1 MNVRRTRLV
10 ASVVGR
16 SVDAVART
24 VEHGTG
30 GADVVE
36 LRVDGLADVGDAELR
51 QLRRAIDRPVI
62 LTCRSRGEGGLFE
75 GPESERLALL
85 ECGASA
91 GFDYIDVEIAALEKA
106 FPKGNANLI
115 LSHHDF
121 DGLPREPGALVE
133 KAIELGAD
141 VVKLAAR
148 VSSLD
153 EAWTLASMGDDVR
166 KAGKAFVPV
175 AMGPAGVAARILSA
189 RFDAAFTYAAARG
202 GAPTGPGQVTLDDMV
217 NLYRFAS
224 IGSDTEIYG
233 ILGTHALSSR
243 SPVMHNPFFE
253 RVKINGLNAVYVPF
267 EESDLEAFVRGAK
280 RLGVSGLSVTLPF
293 KESILPFLDEVD
305 DDAARIGAVNTVV
318 VRDHRWKGYNTD
330 VDGVVD
336 SLARYG
342 EWKGRNAVVVGSGG
356 AARAAVFVLERLGA
370 SVRVVARRK
379 DKAASLAKE
388 VGGASGVL
396 SELSELDATSWDLLV
411 NATPIGSDDASPQTL
426 PLASIDSEQCVLDM
440 VTAPEITPLIRRARD
455 AGARTITG
463 IEMLAAQAGHQ
474 DELWTGMRPQALEL
488 EQSARGHGRHVQGR
502 YSRQVLFDEI
512 GSDGQRRIGTSR
524 VLVVGVGALGSVSSE
539 MIVRAGV
546 ASLRIVDRDYVD
558 ESNLQRQSLFDEDDW
573 RAGLPKAI
581 AAERKLSRINGDV
594 NVEAHV
600 SDVHAGNV
608 RALFRDVDLVI
619 DGTDNF
625 ETRYLL
631 NDASID
637 TGVPWIYAACVGS
650 YGMSFVVVPGRTLC
664 MRCFLEN
671 EPPPGTSPTCD
682 TAGVIAPIV
691 HAVAA
696 FQVAEALKILSGR
709 EDALTGD
716 VFSLDV
722 WRGRVHRFRPSRP
735 RVECP
740 ACGRRELS
748 YLVGDGASQAVT
760 LCGRNAVQVR
770 PSKTRALD
778 LEEVAKR
785 LRKLGSVRVN
795 PFLLRVKLEECEL
808 VLFKDGRA
816 IVHGT
821 VDPAEARSLYARF
834 VGN

>member
-1 MNVRRTRLV
+1 MGFESMTVRQTRLV
-10 ASVVGR
+10 ASVAGT
-16 SVDAVART
+16 SVDGIART
-24 VEHGTG
+24 VEHGTD

-36 LRVDGLADVGDAELR
+36 LRIDSLANVDDADLETLR
-51 QLRRAIDRPVI
+51 GAIDRPVI
-62 LTCRSRGEGGLFE
+62 LTCRSRDEGGAFP
-75 GPESERLALL
+75 GPESAESERLALL
-85 ECGASA
+85 ARGASA
-91 GFDYIDVEIAALEKA
+91 GFDYIDVEIAALEKE
-106 FPKGNANLI
+106 FPKGNAKLI

-121 DGLPREPGALVE
+121 DGLPRDPSALVR
-133 KAIELGAD
+133 KAVALGAD
-141 VVKLAAR
+141 VIKLAAR

-153 EAWTLASMGDDVR
+153 EAWTLANIGNEVR
-166 KAGKAFVPV
+166 EAGKEFVPV
-175 AMGPAGVAARILSA
+175 AMGPAGVAVRILAA
-189 RFDAAFTYAAARG
+189 RFGAAFTYAAARG
-202 GAPTGPGQVTLDDMV
+202 GAATGPGQLGLDEMV
-217 NLYRFAS
+217 HLYRFAS
-224 IGSDTEIYG
+224 IGSDTEVYG
-233 ILGTHALSSR
+233 IVGNYSHSSR
-243 SPVMHNPFFE
+243 SPAMHNPFFTNIG
-253 RVKINGLNAVYVPF
+253 KNAVYVPF

-293 KESILPFLDEVD
+293 KESIVPFLDEVD
-305 DDAARIGAVNTVV
+305 DAAARIGAVNTVV
-318 VRDHRWKGYNTD
+318 VRERHWKGYNTD
-330 VDGVVD
+330 VDGVLEP
-336 SLARYG
+336 LARCG
-342 EWKGRNAVVVGSGG
+342 EWKGKSAVVVGSGG
-356 AARAAVFVLERLGA
+356 AARAAVCALERLGA
-370 SVRVVARRK
+370 SIRVVARRK

-388 VGGASGVL
+388 VGGVSG
-396 SELSELDATSWDLLV
+396 ELSLLDDTGWDLLV
-411 NATPIGSDDASPQTL
+411 NATPIGSDGATAQTL
-426 PLASIDSEQCVLDM
+426 PLESIESEQCVLDM

-463 IEMLAAQAGHQ
+463 IDMLAAQAAHQ
-474 DELWTGMRPQALEL
+474 DELWTGTRPSAEQLA
-488 EQSARGHGRHVQGR
+488 QSARGHAGR

-512 GSDGQRRIGTSR
+512 GVDGQRRIRAAR
-524 VLVVGVGALGSVSSE
+524 VLVVGIGALGSVSSE
-539 MIVRAGV
+539 MLVRAGV
-546 ASLRIVDRDYVD
+546 SMLRVVDRDYVD
-558 ESNLQRQSLFDEDDW
+558 ESNLQRQTLFDEDDW

-581 AAERKLSRINGDV
+581 AAEKKLSRINSDV

-631 NDASID
+631 NDAAID
-637 TGVPWIYAACVGS
+637 TDTPWIYAACVGS
-650 YGMSFVVVPGRTLC
+650 YGMSFVVVPGRTQC
-664 MRCFLEN
+664 MRCFLED

-682 TAGVIAPIV
+682 TAGVIAPVV

-696 FQVAEALKILSGR
+696 FQVTEALKILSGR

-716 VFSLDV
+716 VLSLDV
-722 WRGRVHRFRPSRP
+722 WRGRVDAFRPSRP
-735 RVECP
+735 REGCP

-748 YLVGDGASQAVT
+748 YLVGDGANQAVT

-795 PFLLRVKLEECEL
+795 AFLLRVKLDDREL

-821 VDPAEARSLYARF
+821 VDPAEARSLYARYI
-834 VGN
+834 GN

>member
-1 MNVRRTRLV
+1 MSVERTRLV

-16 SVDAVART
+16 SVDAIART
-24 VEHGTG
+24 VEHGTD
-30 GADVVE
+30 GADVIE
-36 LRVDGLADVGDAELR
+36 IRLDGLANVGNADLERLRDAT
-51 QLRRAIDRPVI
+51 DRPVI
-62 LTCRSRGEGGLFE
+62 LTCRSRAEGGSFE
-75 GPESERLALL
+75 GAESADSERLALL
-85 ECGASA
+85 ERGASA

-106 FPKGNANLI
+106 FPKGNAILI

-121 DGLPREPGALVE
+121 DGLPRDPGALME
-133 KAIELGAD
+133 KAIEMGAD
-141 VVKLAAR
+141 VIKLAAR

-166 KAGKAFVPV
+166 KAGKEFVPV

-189 RFDAAFTYAAARG
+189 RFGAAFTYAAARV
-202 GAPTGPGQVTLDDMV
+202 GAPTGPGQVTLDEMV

-243 SPVMHNPFFE
+243 SPAMHNPFFE
-253 RVKINGLNAVYVPF
+253 GIGKNAVYVPF
-267 EESDLEAFVRGAK
+267 AENDLEAFVRVAK

-293 KESILPFLDEVD
+293 KESILPFLDAID
-305 DDAARIGAVNTVV
+305 DTAARIGAVNTVV

-330 VDGVVD
+330 VDGVEEP
-336 SLARYG
+336 LARYG
-342 EWKGRNAVVVGSGG
+342 EWKGRGVVVVGSGG
-356 AARAAVFVLERLGA
+356 AARAAVFALERLGA

-396 SELSELDATSWDLLV
+396 SELGTTSWDLLV
-411 NATPIGSDDASPQTL
+411 NATPIGSDDAPSQTL
-426 PLASIDSEQCVLDM
+426 PLASIESEQCVLDM

-474 DELWTGMRPQALEL
+474 AELWTGVRPRVEEL
-488 EQSARGHGRHVQGR
+488 EQRARGLRQGR

-524 VLVVGVGALGSVSSE
+524 VLVVGVGALGSVSAE

-573 RAGLPKAI
+573 RTGLPKAI
-581 AAERKLSRINGDV
+581 AAERKLSRINSDV
-594 NVEAHV
+594 DVEAHV

-608 RALFRDVDLVI
+608 RAFFRDVDLVI

-664 MRCFLEN
+664 MRCFLED

-696 FQVAEALKILSGR
+696 FQVAEALKILAGR

-716 VFSLDV
+716 VFSVDV
-722 WRGRVHRFRPSRP
+722 WRGRVDRFRPSRP

-748 YLVGDGASQAVT
+748 YLVGDGASRAVT

-770 PSKTRALD
+770 PSKTRTVE
-778 LEEVAKR
+778 LEKVAGR

-795 PFLLRVKLEECEL
+795 PFLLRAKLDGCEL

>member
-1 MNVRRTRLV
+1 MAFERTSVTRTRLV

-16 SVDAVART
+16 SVEAVART
-24 VEHGTG
+24 VEHGTD

-36 LRVDGLADVGDAELR
+36 VRLDGLANAGAADLR
-51 QLRRAIDRPVI
+51 QLRDASDRPVI
-62 LTCRSRGEGGLFE
+62 LTCRSRAEGGSFA
-75 GPESERLALL
+75 GRESERLSLL
-85 ECGASA
+85 ERGASA
-91 GFDYIDVEIAALEKA
+91 GFDYIDVEIAALEKG

-115 LSHHDF
+115 LSHHDI
-121 DGLPREPGALVE
+121 DGLPRDPSVLVE
-133 KAIELGAD
+133 KAIEMGAD

-153 EAWTLASMGDDVR
+153 EAWTLASMGDAVR
-166 KAGKAFVPV
+166 KAGKEFVPV

-189 RFDAAFTYAAARG
+189 RFGAAFTYAAARG
-202 GAPTGPGQVTLDDMV
+202 GAPTGPGQVTLDEMV

-233 ILGTHALSSR
+233 ILGTHAHSSR
-243 SPVMHNPFFE
+243 SPAMHNAFFE
-253 RVKINGLNAVYVPF
+253 GIGKNAVYVPF
-267 EESDLEAFVRGAK
+267 TENDLEAFVRGAK

-293 KESILPFLDEVD
+293 KESILPFLDAI
-305 DDAARIGAVNTVV
+305 DDAAVRIGAVNTVV
-318 VRDHRWKGYNTD
+318 VREHCWKGYNTD
-330 VDGVVD
+330 VDGVVEP
-336 SLARYG
+336 LAQRG
-342 EWKGRNAVVVGSGG
+342 EWKGRSAVVVGSGG
-356 AARAAVFVLERLGA
+356 AARAAVFALERLGA
-370 SVRVVARRK
+370 SVRVVAREK

-396 SELSELDATSWDLLV
+396 SELGTASWDLLV
-411 NATPIGSDDASPQTL
+411 NATPIGSDDVTPRTL
-426 PLASIDSEQCVLDM
+426 PLANIESEQCVLDM

-455 AGARTITG
+455 SGARTITG

-474 DELWTGMRPQALEL
+474 AELWTGTRPQALEL
-488 EQSARGHGRHVQGR
+488 EQSARGQIQGR

-512 GSDGQRRIGTSR
+512 GPDGQRRIGAAR

-539 MIVRAGV
+539 MLVRAGV

-581 AAERKLSRINGDV
+581 AAERKLSRINSDV
-594 NVEAHV
+594 DVEAHV

-608 RALFRDVDLVI
+608 RSLFRDVDLVI

-631 NDASID
+631 NDAAID

-664 MRCFLEN
+664 MRCFLED

-682 TAGVIAPIV
+682 TAGVIAPVV

-696 FQVAEALKILSGR
+696 FQVAEALKILAGR

-716 VFSLDV
+716 VLSVDV
-722 WRGRVHRFRPSRP
+722 WRGRVDRFRPSRP
-735 RVECP
+735 RAECP

-770 PSKTRALD
+770 PSKTRALE
-778 LEEVAKR
+778 LEKVAER
-785 LRKLGSVRVN
+785 LRKLGSVRVKLN
-795 PFLLRVKLEECEL
+795 AFLLRAKLERREL

-821 VDPAEARSLYARF
+821 EDPAEARSVYARF

>member
-1 MNVRRTRLV
+1 MAFESMSVRRTRLV
-10 ASVVGR
+10 ASVVGS

-24 VEHGTG
+24 VEHRTD

-36 LRVDGLADVGDAELR
+36 LRVDGLTNVGDAELG
-51 QLRRAIDRPVI
+51 QLRGAIDRPVI
-62 LTCRSRGEGGLFE
+62 LTCRSRAQGGSFA

-85 ECGASA
+85 EYGASA

-106 FPKGNANLI
+106 FPKGNAKLI

-121 DGLPREPGALVE
+121 DGLPRDPGALVAR
-133 KAIELGAD
+133 AIELGAD

-189 RFDAAFTYAAARG
+189 RFGAAFTYAAARG
-202 GAPTGPGQVTLDDMV
+202 GAPTGPGQVTLDEMV
-217 NLYRFAS
+217 NLYRFDS

-243 SPVMHNPFFE
+243 SPAMHNPFFE
-253 RVKINGLNAVYVPF
+253 GIGKDAVYVPF

-305 DDAARIGAVNTVV
+305 DAAARIGAVNTVV

-330 VDGVVD
+330 VDGVEEP
-336 SLARYG
+336 LAGSIRYE
-342 EWKGRNAVVVGSGG
+342 EWKGRKAVVVGSGG
-356 AARAAVFVLERLGA
+356 AARAAVFALERLGA
-370 SVRVVARRK
+370 AVHVVARRK

-388 VGGASGVL
+388 VGGGSGVL
-396 SELSELDATSWDLLV
+396 SELGDMSWDLLV
-411 NATPIGSDDASPQTL
+411 NATPVGSDDASSQTL
-426 PLASIDSEQCVLDM
+426 PLASIESEQCVLDM
-440 VTAPEITPLIRRARD
+440 VTSPEITPLIRRARD

-474 DELWTGMRPQALEL
+474 DELWTGVRPQVEEL
-488 EQSARGHGRHVQGR
+488 EQRARGLRQGR
-502 YSRQVLFDEI
+502 YSRQVLFEEI

-581 AAERKLSRINGDV
+581 AAERKLSRINSDV
-594 NVEAHV
+594 NVEAQV

-608 RALFRDVDLVI
+608 RAFFRDIDLVI

-637 TGVPWIYAACVGS
+637 SGVPWIYAACVGS
-650 YGMSFVVVPGRTLC
+650 YGMSFVVLPGRTQC
-664 MRCFLEN
+664 MRCFLED

-709 EDALTGD
+709 EDALTGE
-716 VFSLDV
+716 VLSLDV
-722 WRGRVHRFRPSRP
+722 WRGRVDRFRPSRP

-740 ACGRRELS
+740 ACGRHELS
-748 YLVGDGASQAVT
+748 YLVGDGASQTVT

-770 PSKTRALD
+770 PSKTRALK

-795 PFLLRVKLEECEL
+795 PFLLRAKLDGREL